1 MIFDLKTK
9 VDKIIVVDPGKN
21 AVKIFAFTPNYE
33 LIKRYCFPSKTM
45 KKRTFADIDGSSED
59 QYKIELDGEKFVVG
73 DGIINN
79 YNFETTKNNNHH
91 KLCIYT
97 AIANLVEKE
106 NEKIY
111 LILGYPSSDFTN
123 NKQKEEYIDLI
134 KPQNSEKAVNLNIN
148 GVEKSFTIE
157 DIAVFPEGIAMRPRM
172 YNEGK
177 DVHIIDIGGQNIN
190 YRDYDARG
198 NTLNSFSLD
207 NAGINHLE
215 EYIKNQLRKF
225 VRADIIAVEAI
236 DRLKAIEDERINE
249 IDEINTEENPL
260 LNAYNTSAEFM
271 EDSVL
276 TFMEQSA
283 LGQLLSRGINL
294 YQRGKLIVFTG
305 GGSIILRPYLEKLL
319 PNNKGNMYFSTT
331 AQWDN
336 CISYVVKDLG
346 ERGKRENKI
355 KEAQILAQK
364 AMKQVS
370 VDEYSLLT
378 K

>member
-1 MIFDLKTK
+1 MSFDLKNKIDK
-9 VDKIIVVDPGKN
+9 VVVVDPGKN
-21 AVKIFAFTPNYE
+21 AVKTFAFSYNYD

-134 KPQNSEKAVNLNIN
+134 KPKSKDKSVTMIVNGKL
-148 GVEKSFTIE
+148 KSFIIE
-157 DIAVFPEGIAMRPRM
+157 DISVYPEGIAMRPRM
-172 YNEGK
+172 YNKGK
-177 DVHIIDIGGQNIN
+177 DVYVIDIGGQNIN
-190 YRDYDARG
+190 CREYDSRG

-207 NAGINHLE
+207 KAGINHLE

-225 VRADIIAVEAI
+225 VRADIISVEAI
-236 DRLKAIEDERINE
+236 NVLKAVEKERLLE
-249 IDEINTEENPL
+249 IDEINTVENPL
-260 LNAYNTSAEFM
+260 LNAYSTSAEFM

-276 TFMEQSA
+276 TFMEQNA
-283 LGQLLSRGINL
+283 LGQLLSKGVNL
-294 YQRGKLIVFTG
+294 YQRGKLIIFTG

-319 PNNKGNMYFSTT
+319 TNNKGNMHFSTT

-336 CISYVVKDLG
+336 CISYVTKDLG
-346 ERGKRENKI
+346 ERGKKEGKI
-355 KEAQILAQK
+355 KEAQMLAQK
-364 AMKQVS
+364 AMNQVI
-370 VDEYSLLT
+370 VDEYSVLT
-378 K
+378 N